1 LKVTTVRPQPAASS
15 SSGLGGS
22 QHGPDPAPD
31 GPRARAESRWLGV
44 LLQPAAALLRS
55 PSGKRSIRILL
66 LALGVAS
73 TLLALQ
79 AFYFRPW
86 LGGTSRLDGW
96 LARNGCAIA
105 ALCTPPI
112 NLRNQMGVLAALAA
126 VLCFGL
132 AFYRW
137 QGPWADEKLAAIRL
151 PLSWTSG
158 RMWTALLLSLF
169 SLATVAYQGY
179 QVVAGEIPRV
189 VVWLLGIA
197 GFLAAAVVLDAS
209 YLPDLFRTGANLAVA
224 AGIGLI
230 VVGAGC
236 LMGGRVAAAWLLP
249 LGGAAFV
256 AGSLWTRRTG
266 SAVPPWEHVA
276 MLVLALAA
284 LIMTMSRAGSWRFA
298 WVGDE
303 WDCL

>member
-1 LKVTTVRPQPAASS
+1 M
-15 SSGLGGS
+15 
-22 QHGPDPAPD
+22 
-31 GPRARAESRWLGV
+31 
-44 LLQPAAALLRS
+44 
-55 PSGKRSIRILL
+55 RILL

-73 TLLALQ
+73 TFLALQ

-96 LARNGCAIA
+96 LARNGCAIGV
-105 ALCTPPI
+105 LCTPPI

-137 QGPWADEKLAAIRL
+137 QGAWADQGPAAIRL

-158 RMWTALLLSLF
+158 RMWTALLLSLL

-179 QVVAGEIPRV
+179 QVVSGEVPRV

-209 YLPDLFRTGANLAVA
+209 YLPDLFRTGAAVSW
-224 AGIGLI
+224 GG
-230 VVGAGC
+230 GSQPPGC
-236 LMGGRVAAAWLLP
+236 CHSAEQPLLP
-249 LGGAAFV
+249 AACGPD
-256 AGSLWTRRTG
+256 AQDLRSLPG
-266 SAVPPWEHVA
+266 N
-276 MLVLALAA
+276 
-284 LIMTMSRAGSWRFA
+284 MSPCWFSRWPR
-298 WVGDE
+298 
-303 WDCL
+303 